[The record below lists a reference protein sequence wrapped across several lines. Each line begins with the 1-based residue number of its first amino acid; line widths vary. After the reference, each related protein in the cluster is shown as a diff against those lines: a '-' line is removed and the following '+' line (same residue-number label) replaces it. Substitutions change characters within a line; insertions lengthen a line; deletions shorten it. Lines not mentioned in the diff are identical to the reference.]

1 MGQKSAETQCCAFW
15 CLGISMSWFFHSWNL
30 DVLHF
35 VLWKNALE
43 SRCHGLVV
51 SAVSRWGDVLV
62 VESQC
67 RAFLVLESWWPGFLV
82 FRSQCR
88 DICASTASLLFSLNL
103 LCHRINVD
111 MWVINA
117 NYFVSHKLVSLINE

>member
-1 MGQKSAETQCCAFW
+1 MGQNSAETQCRGFLVLESRCRCFSVLEPRA
-15 CLGISMSWFFHSWNL
+15 
-30 DVLHF
+30 LHF
-35 VLWKNALE
+35 VLWKNAME

-51 SAVSRWGDVLV
+51 SAVSRWGGVLV
-62 VESQC
+62 LESQC

-117 NYFVSHKLVSLINE
+117 NYFVSHKLVFLINE